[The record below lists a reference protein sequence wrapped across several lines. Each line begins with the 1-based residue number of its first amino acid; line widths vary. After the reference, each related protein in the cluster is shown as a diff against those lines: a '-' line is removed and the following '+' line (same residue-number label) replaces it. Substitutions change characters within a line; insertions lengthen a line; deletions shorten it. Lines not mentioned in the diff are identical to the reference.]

1 MEFPAPIGG
10 TALPI
15 DYSPSVLFAV
25 LYAAL
30 LPLII
35 FRLIDK
41 RSRSI
46 LLISTS
52 IFSVER
58 IIIYSL
64 RAAQARSDTLRLSS
78 NLINYLQIS
87 FAMGFI
93 AIANDVIKFLHCP
106 AVNTTF
112 SCDMYEQAPAARDAP
127 LNARN
132 QQTVEVKD
140 YPRRRFCIRRSHE
153 ISLLIFLTV
162 LILSIVANR
171 TFAQLFTDQSNAT
184 SVFRLRYVAT
194 ALGLLF
200 TLRIAVATIWA
211 YLKLPRIRTKAV
223 VILLSVCTL
232 VTITA
237 IYRLSV
243 MYNMTDSPLSVGPH
257 SLNSP
262 GAKACFYVFHIL
274 PEWLASLILFS
285 TNLRQLFGTGPFG
298 DLRKVDETEERR
310 KKRLEKEEKK
320 AEKKTEKKAAK
331 KAKAL
336 LP

>member
-1 MEFPAPIGG
+1 
-10 TALPI
+10 
-15 DYSPSVLFAV
+15 
-25 LYAAL
+25 
-30 LPLII
+30 
-35 FRLIDK
+35 
-41 RSRSI
+41 
-46 LLISTS
+46 
-52 IFSVER
+52 
-58 IIIYSL
+58 
-64 RAAQARSDTLRLSS
+64 
-78 NLINYLQIS
+78 
-87 FAMGFI
+87 MGFI
-93 AIANDVIKFLHCP
+93 TIANDLIKFLHCL

-132 QQTVEVKD
+132 QQTVEVKGIFGWHREHFTGQPND
-140 YPRRRFCIRRSHE
+140 GDPDHPRRRFWIRRSHE

-200 TLRIAVATIWA
+200 ILRIAVATIWV
-211 YLKLPRIRTKAV
+211 YLSLPRIRTKAV

-310 KKRLEKEEKK
+310 KKRLEKEKKK
-320 AEKKTEKKAAK
+320 AEKKAAK
-331 KAKAL
+331 KL